1 MVYGHPVQGQPMYG
15 HAQPMAMGGQQ
26 RPPVPGQNGP
36 GNWSSGLC
44 QCDAPGGKCDCSMC
58 CAATLCPWTLHGATA
73 KMMRTGYRTDAC
85 NGWDTRECA
94 TAGCLCVGGTVLGCI
109 LNGLLMSNGLGCSWI
124 GGVSMISYTQG
135 LRKQVRQRHGVDDRV
150 LADFCLHCWCHPC
163 AAAQEHYEVK
173 TRLPPPETGMPT
185 MFVQPMQ
192 QGMHAPQYGQ
202 QPQYAPQ
209 QTPYYPGV

>member
-1 MVYGHPVQGQPMYG
+1 MQGQPDHGY
-15 HAQPMAMGGQQ
+15 AGGPPLGGA
-26 RPPVPGQNGP
+26 RPGETVPCFVGTGK
-36 GNWSSGLC
+36 WSNALFDCGL
-44 QCDAPGGKCDCSMC
+44 PGKCDDAT
-58 CAATLCPWTLHGATA
+58 CAVATFCPWSLHGATA
-73 KMMRTGYRTDAC
+73 KMMRTGHRADAC